1 MVPVV
6 GAFGVQRERR
16 RQLHRLLLVSSD
28 AVGLCISVVLATFV
42 RFGNLNSTIGFENTT
57 TDVLFVQLGALLV
70 PVWLI
75 LLWAEGLYDL
85 ERLSWG
91 SGELSRVARS
101 LALGVVALIFVTYAI
116 KLPGLSRAWSL
127 LFWLFATFIVL
138 LGRASIKL
146 LQRFRHIRGLNLRPV
161 LVVGSNSES
170 ADIIHVLNASR
181 AEGLVPVGC
190 LASSQAD
197 RLNLDWCAHDVPCL
211 GSARELRSVVQQHDI
226 DTVIIASTAFEHEVL
241 ARLVTDLRGT
251 GVDIHISSGLLD
263 VLASRVLVRE
273 IGGVPLITVK
283 GVSLSRS
290 KVLTKRAFDLIL
302 ATSIV
307 ILAMPLWLFVM
318 FLIRLTPGP
327 VFYRQERVGRDG
339 EHFGMLKFRSMV
351 MDADARLD
359 ELQQANQASG
369 PLFKM
374 KDDPRVTPV
383 GRWMRKFSIDE
394 FPQLINV
401 IRGEMS
407 LVGPRPP
414 LPREV
419 TQYTD
424 RDWRRMEVVPGMT
437 GLWQVSGR
445 SSLTFDE
452 MVRLDLFYIE
462 NWSVGLDLSLLLR
475 TIPAVVMARGAY

>member
-6 GAFGVQRERR
+6 GAFGVQRARR
-16 RQLHRLLLVSSD
+16 RQLHRLLLVFAD
-28 AVGLCISVVLATFV
+28 CVGLCISVVLATYV
-42 RFGNLNSTIGFENTT
+42 RFGNLGSTSGFEDTT
-57 TDVLFVQLGALLV
+57 TDGLFVQLGALLV
-70 PVWLI
+70 PVWI
-75 LLWAEGLYDL
+75 LMLWAEGLYDL

-101 LALGVVALIFVTYAI
+101 LALGVVALILVTYVI

-127 LFWLFATFIVL
+127 LFWLFATLAVL
-138 LGRASIKL
+138 FGRASIKL
-146 LQRFRHIRGLNLRPV
+146 IQRFQHIRGLNLRPV

-211 GSARELRSVVQQHDI
+211 GSARDLRSVVQEHDI

-283 GVSLSRS
+283 GVFLSRTNI
-290 KVLTKRAFDLIL
+290 LTKRLFDLVV
-302 ATSIV
+302 ASSIV
-307 ILAMPLWLFVM
+307 IVAMPLWFVVM
-318 FLIRLTPGP
+318 LLIRLTPGP
-327 VFYRQERVGRDG
+327 VFYRQVRVGRDG
-339 EHFGMLKFRSMV
+339 EHFGMFKFRSMV
-351 MDADARLD
+351 MDAETLLQ
-359 ELQQANQASG
+359 ELKMGNEASG

-374 KDDPRVTPV
+374 
-383 GRWMRKFSIDE
+383 
-394 FPQLINV
+394 
-401 IRGEMS
+401 
-407 LVGPRPP
+407 
-414 LPREV
+414 
-419 TQYTD
+419 
-424 RDWRRMEVVPGMT
+424 
-437 GLWQVSGR
+437 
-445 SSLTFDE
+445 
-452 MVRLDLFYIE
+452 
-462 NWSVGLDLSLLLR
+462 
-475 TIPAVVMARGAY
+475 